1 MEMHQKKK
9 FRMWKILPNYDL
21 TKKLQA
27 NKSSDRIAEEKS
39 YEIYQP
45 IAMYKLYLDPDVN
58 KTDVDWDVN
67 FKTGLWNLTL
77 TGYDRKELLLF

>member
-1 MEMHQKKK
+1 
-9 FRMWKILPNYDL
+9 
-21 TKKLQA
+21 
-27 NKSSDRIAEEKS
+27 
-39 YEIYQP
+39 
-45 IAMYKLYLDPDVN
+45 MYKLYLDPDVN